1 MTKKVLLIAYHFP
14 PVAVSSGVHRIV
26 SLANALKQ
34 QDWDVT
40 ILSASERTY
49 ERTDARTLDEVQAGI
64 RVIRALA
71 FDTSRQL
78 SVKGKYFQWMALP
91 DNLQS
96 WVVFAVLR
104 GLAHI
109 AANRPNIIIST
120 YPIASAHLIAA
131 ILNRL
136 TGIPWVADF
145 RDPMAQPGYPS
156 DPIKWKFFKWIEK
169 TAAKRAAQLV
179 FATPGALQEYQHRYP
194 EVAQEKWL
202 LVTNGYNE
210 KQYAELVPHP
220 KRDGKIRVLHSG
232 LVYISE
238 RNPRQLFEAI
248 SRLKNDNQITGQN
261 FELTLRASGHE
272 ETYSSWLNELNIE
285 DLVRLAPPIPYRE
298 ALQEM
303 FDADGLLLL
312 QGDGCNQQI
321 PAKAYEYLRAQKPV
335 LALTDKSGDTA
346 KLLLESDV
354 ANIAPLNDA
363 DEIYKAILDFI
374 EKIKQPENPV
384 TGAPN
389 LSHIECYSRENI
401 STKWV
406 RDINDILAKS

>member
-1 MTKKVLLIAYHFP
+1 MKKNILLIAYHFP

-34 QDWDVT
+34 DKWDVT

-49 ERTDARTLDEVQAGI
+49 ERIDTRTLEEVHPSI

-71 FDTSRQL
+71 FDTAKHL
-78 SVKGKYFQWMALP
+78 SIKGKYFQWMALP

-96 WVVFAVLR
+96 WVFFGVLR

-109 AANRPNIIIST
+109 IAHRPDVILST
-120 YPIASAHLIAA
+120 YPIASAHLIAI

-136 TGIPWVADF
+136 TGIPWIADF

-156 DPIKWKFFKWIEK
+156 NPTKWKIFDWIERM
-169 TAAKRAAQLV
+169 AARRAAQLV
-179 FATPGALQEYQHRYP
+179 FATPGALQEYQRRYP
-194 EVAQEKWL
+194 EVTEEKWL

-210 KQYAELVPHP
+210 KQYADLVSRPI
-220 KRDGKIRVLHSG
+220 KDGKIRILHSG
-232 LVYISE
+232 LVYIHE

-248 SRLKNDNQITGQN
+248 SKLKHDFRITEVN

-272 ETYSSWLNELNIE
+272 DTYTTWLNELQLDDIVN
-285 DLVRLAPPIPYRE
+285 LKPPIPYRE

-312 QGDGCNQQI
+312 QGKGCNQQI

-335 LALTDKSGDTA
+335 LALTDKKGDTA
-346 KLLLESDV
+346 SLLQKNHV
-354 ANIAPLNDA
+354 AYIAPLDDA
-363 DEIYKAILDFI
+363 EHIYKTIAQFI
-374 EKIKQPENPV
+374 EKMDKTTEKVPDTPDI
-384 TGAPN
+384 
-389 LSHIECYSRENI
+389 SRYSRENI
-401 STKWV
+401 STEWV
-406 RDINDILAKS
+406 NHIAKLLCNL

>member
-1 MTKKVLLIAYHFP
+1 MLLIAYHFP

-34 QDWDVT
+34 RDWDVT

-49 ERTDARTLDEVQAGI
+49 ERTDPGTLSEVQSGI

-96 WVVFAVLR
+96 WIFFAVIR

-109 AANRPNIIIST
+109 VTNRPDIIIST
-120 YPIASAHLIAA
+120 YPIASAHLIAS

-136 TGIPWVADF
+136 TGIPWIADF

-156 DPIKWKFFKWIEK
+156 DPTKWNFFNWIERA
-169 TAAKRAAQLV
+169 AAKRAAQLV

-194 EVAQEKWL
+194 GVAEEKWL

-210 KQYAELVPHP
+210 KQYAGLAPHP

-248 SRLKNDNQITGQN
+248 SQLKNDDQITEQN

-272 ETYSSWLNELNIE
+272 KTYSTWLKELNIE
-285 DLVRLAPPIPYRE
+285 DLVRLVPPIPYRE

-312 QGDGCNQQI
+312 QGAGCNQQI
-321 PAKAYEYLRAQKPV
+321 PAKAYEYLRTRKPV

-346 KLLLESDV
+346 RLLLETNV
-354 ANIAPLNDA
+354 AHIAPLNDVE
-363 DEIYKAILDFI
+363 EIYQVILQFI
-374 EKIKQPENPV
+374 NKIQQSDASTSE
-384 TGAPN
+384 APC
-389 LSHIECYSRENI
+389 LSGIDRYSRENI
-401 STKWV
+401 SAEWV
-406 RDINDILAKS
+406 NHIEPLVNRS

>member
-40 ILSASERTY
+40 VLSASERTY

-401 STKWV
+401 SAKWV

>member
-49 ERTDARTLDEVQAGI
+49 ERTDAGTLEEVESGI

-78 SVKGKYFQWMALP
+78 SIKGKYFQWMALP

-96 WVVFAVLR
+96 WVIFAVLR

-109 AANRPNIIIST
+109 MANRPDVIIST

-156 DPIKWKFFKWIEK
+156 DPTKWKFFDWIEK
-169 TAAKRAAQLV
+169 AAAKRAAQLV
-179 FATPGALQEYQHRYP
+179 FATPGALKEYQHRYP
-194 EVAQEKWL
+194 EVAEEKWL

-210 KQYAELVPHP
+210 KQYADLVPHP
-220 KRDGKIRVLHSG
+220 KRDGKIRVIHSG

-248 SRLKNDNQITGQN
+248 SRLKNDSRITEQH

-272 ETYSSWLNELNIE
+272 ETYSNWLKELNIE
-285 DLVRLAPPIPYRE
+285 DLVRLVPPIPYRE

-346 KLLLESDV
+346 KLLLQTDV
-354 ANIAPLNDA
+354 AHIAPLNDA
-363 DEIYKAILDFI
+363 KEIYQAILQFI
-374 EKIKQPENPV
+374 NKIQQSDASTNQGSP
-384 TGAPN
+384 
-389 LSHIECYSRENI
+389 LSGIDRYSRENI
-401 STKWV
+401 SSDWV
-406 RDINDILAKS
+406 SHIEGLLHNS

>member
-34 QDWDVT
+34 RDWDVT

-49 ERTDARTLDEVQAGI
+49 ERSDAGTLNEVQSGI
-64 RVIRALA
+64 RIIRALA

-96 WVVFAVLR
+96 WVIFAVLR

-109 AANRPNIIIST
+109 VANRPDVIIST
-120 YPIASAHLIAA
+120 YPIASAHLIAI

-136 TGIPWVADF
+136 TGIPWIADF

-156 DPIKWKFFKWIEK
+156 NPIKWKIFDWIEK
-169 TAAKRAAQLV
+169 MAARRAAQLV
-179 FATPGALQEYQHRYP
+179 FATPGALHEYKDRYP
-194 EVAQEKWL
+194 EVTDRKWL

-210 KQYAELVPHP
+210 KQYAGLSPRL
-220 KRDGKIRVLHSG
+220 KKDGKMRVLHSG

-248 SRLKNDNQITGQN
+248 SRLKDDTLITKNN

-272 ETYSSWLNELNIE
+272 DTYSTWLKELDI
-285 DLVRLAPPIPYRE
+285 DDVVKLKPAIPYRE

-303 FDADGLLLL
+303 FDVDGLLLL
-312 QGDGCNQQI
+312 QGAGCNQQI

-335 LALTDKSGDTA
+335 LALTDESGDTA
-346 KLLLESDV
+346 KLLLENNV
-354 ANIAPLNDA
+354 ANFAPLDSVQ
-363 DEIYKAILDFI
+363 DIYETLLLFI
-374 EKIKQPENPV
+374 AKFNNTTRAASDTPDIYR
-384 TGAPN
+384 
-389 LSHIECYSRENI
+389 YSRENI
-401 STKWV
+401 SANWV
-406 RDINDILAKS
+406 SHIEHLAKDP